1 MPEGWRGRIC
11 RLCRCLKVGGG
22 GEEVAEM
29 GYLPAN
35 ITVNQGAVQQGVPDI
50 FLRNSHSGRISIADP
65 ARCSDTDVISR
76 DSSSAGETSGS
87 WAEYLRRATL
97 RASRAA
103 TGRRTAAR
111 AMTDSGMPVAAS
123 DAASST
129 DLTPKA
135 DPQ

>member
-1 MPEGWRGRIC
+1 
-11 RLCRCLKVGGG
+11 
-22 GEEVAEM
+22 M

-65 ARCSDTDVISR
+65 ASCSDAGVISREISR

-97 RASRAA
+97 RASRVAA
-103 TGRRTAAR
+103 GRRATAGAR
-111 AMTDSGMPVAAS
+111 TNSGMPVAAS

-135 DPQ
+135 DLQ

>member
-1 MPEGWRGRIC
+1 
-11 RLCRCLKVGGG
+11 
-22 GEEVAEM
+22 M

-65 ARCSDTDVISR
+65 ASCSDAGVISRELSREISR

-97 RASRAA
+97 RASRVAA
-103 TGRRTAAR
+103 GRRATAGA
-111 AMTDSGMPVAAS
+111 TTNSGMPVAAS

-135 DPQ
+135 DLQ